1 MAGTAIAP
9 TKAEDKRVTRREPLA
24 LFDAMQDEME
34 RWWGRM
40 APFGLRPLLRRDG
53 NLPDTWSPRMDVYE
67 QNGNLM
73 VKAELPGVQ
82 KADVSIEL
90 EGGDLIVRGE
100 RKAESEVKE
109 EDYYRMERSYGSFY
123 RRLPLP
129 FEVQA
134 DTIAAR
140 FADGVLEVT
149 IPKPATTPPTTQT
162 IPVE

>member
-1 MAGTAIAP
+1 MAGTTIAP
-9 TKAEDKRVTRREPLA
+9 VKVEDKRVTRREPLA
-24 LFDAMQDEME
+24 IFDVMQDEME

-53 NLPDTWSPRMDVYE
+53 GLPEAWAPRMDVYE

-82 KADVSIEL
+82 KPDVAIAL
-90 EGGDLIVRGE
+90 EGDDLVIRGE

-129 FEVQA
+129 FEAQA
-134 DTIAAR
+134 DRIKAT
-140 FADGVLEVT
+140 FADGVLEIT
-149 IPKPATTPPTTQT
+149 IPKPATVPPTTQA
-162 IPVE
+162 IPVS